1 MKKQDHELSQMNL
14 FPYDPE
20 IKNLGVVDVKLK
32 GGALDITMMAATQ
45 ATDLSMI
52 KPEQWAKAA
61 AGWLVRLTNGNDGMA
76 DAYLNAAQSEFA
88 QEAAAR
94 EADELIGYARQRG
107 ATVQVSLPD
116 DFVCNQLNEL
126 P

>member
-1 MKKQDHELSQMNL
+1 MKKQDHEPSQMNL

-20 IKNLGVVDVKLK
+20 IKNLGVIDVSLK
-32 GGALDITMMAATQ
+32 GGALDIKMMAATQ

-61 AGWLVRLTNGNDGMA
+61 AGWLVRLTNGQIGLSDS
-76 DAYLNAAQSEFA
+76 YLSAAQSEFA

-94 EADELIGYARQRG
+94 ESDELIGYARQRG
-107 ATVQVSLPD
+107 ASMSVSVSGLD
-116 DFVCNQLNEL
+116 VFTGNQ
-126 P
+126 

>member
-1 MKKQDHELSQMNL
+1 MKKPDHEPSQMNL

-20 IKNLGVVDVKLK
+20 IKNLGVIDVKLK
-32 GGALDITMMAATQ
+32 SGMLEIYAIAATECMDI
-45 ATDLSMI
+45 ATLQ
-52 KPEQWAKAA
+52 PEQWARAA
-61 AGWLVRLTNGNDGMA
+61 AGWLVRLTGGREGLA
-76 DAYLNAAQSEFA
+76 DAYLNEAQGQFD

-116 DFVCNQLNEL
+116 DFVCNQ
-126 P
+126 